1 MICRECKH
9 CKRLYVPPVP
19 CFDHAR
25 TVRDRFVCTVHE
37 DVVQYLGDDEGT
49 CEMHTPKESKNGFF
63 DADKTK

>member
-37 DVVQYLGDDEGT
+37 DVVQYLGDDEGM
-49 CEMHTPKESKNGFF
+49 CEMFCLKEIDEVRGSIQGE
-63 DADKTK
+63 